1 MDVKSDFLNGS
12 IKQEVYVEQSP
23 VFESDGY
30 PNHVKNA
37 IYSKFYPCFMIQ
49 MVSSYIYM
57 CVCVCECVGVCF
69 KTCPR
74 ATHIYILFVLRQNL
88 LNIKFLGSF

>member
-57 CVCVCECVGVCF
+57 CVCVCVNVWVCVSKLVHV
-69 KTCPR
+69 P
-74 ATHIYILFVLRQNL
+74 HIYIFYSSYAK
-88 LNIKFLGSF
+88 IC